1 MPIDPNR
8 EMWKPGMPWED
19 AISDIE
25 YIKNLA
31 KEMGGKDRIE
41 RQHKAGLY
49 TVRERIDKIL
59 DTDSFLEYGPMI
71 GAAEFDDNGNIT
83 EFTPGGYVMGLGEI
97 DGRPVA
103 IGGDDFTISGGS
115 PHNVHKGPKDFVQP
129 LAIQYGIPYVQLI
142 QGAGHSSKA
151 DEAAGHMG
159 LPTGEMWWRNVETL
173 KNVPVATGILGPVAG
188 WPAAHALMSHF
199 TVTVS

>member
-1 MPIDPNR
+1 
-8 EMWKPGMPWED
+8 
-19 AISDIE
+19 
-25 YIKNLA
+25 
-31 KEMGGKDRIE
+31 MGGKDRIE

-142 QGAGHSSKA
+142 QGA
-151 DEAAGHMG
+151 
-159 LPTGEMWWRNVETL
+159 
-173 KNVPVATGILGPVAG
+173 
-188 WPAAHALMSHF
+188 
-199 TVTVS
+199 